1 MNKWYKLDNAAK
13 IFPSVTNDKRSNVFR
28 LSVVITEEIDPSLL
42 EEALNLTIIRFPP
55 LKVKMKRGLF
65 WYYFEENEAKA
76 LVSPESPYI
85 CQRIRRRENNGYLFR
100 VSYYSSRINLEVF
113 HSLTDG
119 TGALEFLKALVYN
132 YLIITGKKIDSEN
145 LVLTSEIENAYEE
158 YQDSFVKNYDASLK
172 NNKRDPQALQFKGT
186 QYDDSYISIVTGEA
200 SVSKLKEVSH
210 RYSSTITEFLT
221 ACLIYSAN
229 NQINLFE
236 KKNKPFQVLIPV
248 NLRKHFPS
256 KTLRNFSLFISAG
269 HHLKPDLSFEEILEA
284 VKTVFE
290 NELKKEKLHERIV
303 ANVTIEKNIFLRVVP
318 LVLKEIVLK
327 IGYLAW
333 GDKLNSMAFSNI
345 GLVKLPKEM
354 EPYVRKFI
362 FSNSATGTSP
372 GNLGAIS
379 YQDKIQLTFAGAIHE
394 RDLQREFFRI
404 LGKFGLEIIIETN
417 ELEV

>member
-1 MNKWYKLDNAAK
+1 
-13 IFPSVTNDKRSNVFR
+13 
-28 LSVVITEEIDPSLL
+28 
-42 EEALNLTIIRFPP
+42 
-55 LKVKMKRGLF
+55 
-65 WYYFEENEAKA
+65 
-76 LVSPESPYI
+76 
-85 CQRIRRRENNGYLFR
+85 
-100 VSYYSSRINLEVF
+100 
-113 HSLTDG
+113 
-119 TGALEFLKALVYN
+119 
-132 YLIITGKKIDSEN
+132 
-145 LVLTSEIENAYEE
+145 
-158 YQDSFVKNYDASLK
+158 
-172 NNKRDPQALQFKGT
+172 
-186 QYDDSYISIVTGEA
+186 
-200 SVSKLKEVSH
+200 
-210 RYSSTITEFLT
+210 
-221 ACLIYSAN
+221 
-229 NQINLFE
+229 
-236 KKNKPFQVLIPV
+236 
-248 NLRKHFPS
+248 
-256 KTLRNFSLFISAG
+256 
-269 HHLKPDLSFEEILEA
+269 LEA